1 MVKSRVYLINV
12 QVMMKSGI
20 LLVYG
25 GDMSLNGVINDVVRA
40 FFTNFHVLCDV
51 PFCMKKILLC
61 LRATTIFGRYDES
74 DRYGGE
80 MRLNSK
86 NFFWTHQVG
95 LP

>member
-40 FFTNFHVLCDV
+40 FFYQFSCSV
-51 PFCMKKILLC
+51 
-61 LRATTIFGRYDES
+61 
-74 DRYGGE
+74 
-80 MRLNSK
+80 
-86 NFFWTHQVG
+86 
-95 LP
+95 